1 MGNHLI
7 VTRSLADGVEFLLP
21 VTDSLQFAA
30 KNGGFLLILH
40 LEFVPLHLNLRLLR
54 LRSFGDANW
63 RRPVIDDD
71 GDEDDDDQDIQEDEG
86 TNRRPLCG
94 ERDGVLGVGA

>member
-21 VTDSLQFAA
+21 VTDSLQFAS

-40 LEFVPLHLNLRLLR
+40 LEFKPLR
-54 LRSFGDANW
+54 DANW
-63 RRPVIDDD
+63 RRPVLDDD

-86 TNRRPLCG
+86 TNRRPLCS

>member
-1 MGNHLI
+1 M
-7 VTRSLADGVEFLLP
+7 
-21 VTDSLQFAA
+21 TDSLQFAS

-40 LEFVPLHLNLRLLR
+40 LEFVPLHLNLRLFR

-86 TNRRPLCG
+86 TNRRPLCS